1 MWVLE
6 LLYNFFTRVAHDR
19 MLLQELSQ
27 IYEHF
32 TTKQNIVWG
41 LSILSPH
48 YYEVLLAGW
57 FIHPNKLYTG
67 LSTKKSLQLQKCEF
81 VYIVDW

>member
-41 LSILSPH
+41 SSILSPH
-48 YYEVLLAGW
+48 YHEVLLAGW